1 MEPQPQ
7 PHVQPR
13 PARPRERGT
22 GRLIILAVLAVLLII
37 FILQN
42 TVSVR
47 LSYLFVDFSM
57 PAWLLVIIVLFI
69 GVISGL
75 LIGAY
80 ARKPRRR

>member
-1 MEPQPQ
+1 MTEPQPQ
-7 PHVQPR
+7 VQPR
-13 PARPRERGT
+13 AARPQQRGT
-22 GRLIILAVLAVLLII
+22 GRLIILAVIAVLLIV

-47 LSYLFVDFSM
+47 LSFLFIDFSM

-69 GVISGL
+69 GVVAGL